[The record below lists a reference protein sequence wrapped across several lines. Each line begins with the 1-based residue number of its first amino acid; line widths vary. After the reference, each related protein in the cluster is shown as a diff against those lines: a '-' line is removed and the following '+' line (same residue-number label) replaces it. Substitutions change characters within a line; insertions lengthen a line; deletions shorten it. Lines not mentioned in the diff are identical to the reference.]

1 MEYVNVRALV
11 DLPFARRGETVV
23 RERTRAIERMAEKG
37 VVALV
42 GDSVP
47 AFVPGDGQDALF
59 DVESD
64 GGSEVPDTVEEPS
77 EEPL

>member
-11 DLPFARRGETVV
+11 DLSIARRGETVV
-23 RERTRAIERMAEKG
+23 RERTRTIDRMAEKG

-42 GDSVP
+42 GDPVP

-59 DVESD
+59 DAESVGD
-64 GGSEVPDTVEEPS
+64 SEVPDTDEEPA